1 MAKMTKVEWLAAV
14 DACGGDMSQDALINL
29 VFKDGPNALWTDV
42 ANQMHQGQKYSMYRY
57 LTSLFPSRVW
67 ADWQGT
73 TELGQ
78 QYHNAYMPFD
88 LSQFQRSMQVC
99 SPDSMNECHTDYC
112 EIPQGG
118 ITSIPELEMYK
129 WGYKTRP
136 MCIANIR
143 TSMRAKQMAMNIV
156 NERFHVDENVMNT
169 FYIMALIR
177 MLGHKWTL
185 ELQKDA
191 TTGALEPF
199 ANSNPR
205 NMLGGYRY
213 SYGNPLFPT
222 VSNVQNIG
230 ALDFYTLDQLG
241 RMLTESRNPNGT
253 GMGPRGEPI
262 FELWHGADWYRQ
274 EVVDNPEWIER
285 NKYTMPMELLSGYT
299 LEPGQKEI
307 VGNFSMKV
315 MPNLPRFA
323 ESTAGGLTVV
333 QPMQQIDVD
342 AGKQSIHSYVEW
354 GNAPFVMTVALGRGI
369 GEILTRPAI
378 STGIEGQAIMPI
390 TGNGDWTY
398 RNDYDKDCN
407 EDLNKPHFR
416 KRYEMGFRAKD
427 LDAGWGFIS
436 RAKKF
441 RIRPINSCDLRPVF
455 AVNPGET
462 ACDSIL
468 TVGCNPQ
475 NDRVS
480 NNIITAT
487 TARRVAC
494 GATMCG
500 KDTIWR
506 VNIRK
511 ENQDSVSPNQSP
523 IGPCGC
529 GDNIQVFIGDADGDT
544 VKQATATII
553 EILRPNIVNPQWG
566 MLIELEEA
574 LGATECIQY
583 VSCRDE
589 TINEATVI
597 HCIDSEAS
605 DNVAAGT
612 VKFILDSPLPC
623 VAGSAVTIEYFD
635 KDGGSLGTVAGE
647 IDSFNVDQF
656 SYVISSDEP
665 SFLCSMFDDQCTV
678 KITCDS
684 PVYTA

>member
-1 MAKMTKVEWLAAV
+1 MPKMTKAEWLAAV
-14 DACGGDMSQDALINL
+14 DECGGDLSQDALINL

-42 ANQMHQGQKYSMYRY
+42 ANQMHQGQLYSMYRY
-57 LTSLFPSRVW
+57 LTSLFPHRVW
-67 ADWQGT
+67 ADWQGI

-112 EIPQGG
+112 EIPSGG
-118 ITSIPELEMYK
+118 ISAIPELEMYK
-129 WGYKTRP
+129 WGYKTQP

-143 TSMRAKQMAMNIV
+143 TSMRAKQMALNIV
-156 NERFHVDENVMNT
+156 NERFQVDSNVMNT

-185 ELQKDA
+185 ELDKDP
-191 TTGALEPF
+191 TTGELIPF
-199 ANSNPR
+199 ASSNPR

-230 ALDFYTLDQLG
+230 ALDIHLLDQLG

-253 GMGPRGEPI
+253 GTGPRGEPI

-274 EVVDNPEWIER
+274 EIIDNAEWIER
-285 NKYTMPMELLSGYT
+285 TKYTMPEKILAGYT

-323 ESTAGGLTVV
+323 ESTEGGLTVV
-333 QPMQQIDVD
+333 QPMQTVDVD
-342 AGKQSIHSYVEW
+342 AGKQAIHNYVEW
-354 GNAPFVMTVALGRGI
+354 SNAPFLMTVALGKNI

-378 STGIEGQAIMPI
+378 STGIEGREIMPI

-398 RNDYDKDCN
+398 RNDYDKECN

-416 KRYEMGFRAKD
+416 KRYEMGFRALN
-427 LDAGWGFIS
+427 LDSGWGFIS

-441 RIRPINSCDLRPVF
+441 RARPITTCDLRPVF
-455 AVNPGET
+455 AINPGKT

-468 TVGCNPQ
+468 TVGCNPT
-475 NDRVS
+475 NDKVS
-480 NNIITAT
+480 NNILTGT

-500 KDTIWR
+500 KSTIWR
-506 VNIRK
+506 VSIRK
-511 ENQDSVSPNQSP
+511 ENQDSISPNQSP
-523 IGPCGC
+523 IGPCAC

-544 VKQATATII
+544 AKQATATII
-553 EILRPNIVNPQWG
+553 EILRPNIINPQWS
-566 MLIELEEA
+566 MLIELEAA
-574 LGATECIQY
+574 LGANECIQY

-589 TINEATVI
+589 TINLATVI
-597 HCIDSEAS
+597 HCVDSEAS
-605 DNVAAGT
+605 EDIAAGT
-612 VKFILDSPLPC
+612 IKFILDSALPC
-623 VAGSAVTIEYFD
+623 VAGSTVTIEYFD
-635 KDGGSLGTVAGE
+635 KDGVSLGTVEGE
-647 IDSFNVDQF
+647 IESFNVDQF
-656 SYVISSDEP
+656 SYLVSSLEAD
-665 SFLCSMFDDQCTV
+665 FLCKMYDDQCTV
-678 KITCDS
+678 KISCDD